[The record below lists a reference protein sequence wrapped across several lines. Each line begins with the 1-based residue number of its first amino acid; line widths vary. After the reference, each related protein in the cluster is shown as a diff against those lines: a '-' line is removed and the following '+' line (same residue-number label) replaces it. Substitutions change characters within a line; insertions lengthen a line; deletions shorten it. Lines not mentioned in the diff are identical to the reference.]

1 MAFDNKYKAVIFDLD
16 GTILDTL
23 EDLTDAVC
31 HALTING
38 QPGRSID
45 EVRCFVGNG
54 IRKLIKRAVMPGTD
68 AALTEK
74 IHRDFMEYY
83 KEHCADKTRPYEGI
97 PELVGR
103 LKSCGYRT
111 AVVSN
116 KADSAVNALCRQY
129 FPAMFDYCV
138 GEREDISKKPSPD
151 SVNEVLRKL
160 GISRAEAVYIG
171 DSEVDIETAANA
183 DMDCII
189 VSWGFRSED
198 YLKSMGAEKIV
209 HSTDELAELL

>member
-1 MAFDNKYKAVIFDLD
+1 
-16 GTILDTL
+16 
-23 EDLTDAVC
+23 
-31 HALTING
+31 
-38 QPGRSID
+38 
-45 EVRCFVGNG
+45 
-54 IRKLIKRAVMPGTD
+54 MPGTD